1 MNLQLRARRA
11 SDPHIPRRLTTIG
24 ISVAAA
30 LLMVACSQAGQPD
43 VGTSLSPTAD
53 ASATALNLVI
63 IGDSIPY
70 NSDEDCPGCTSF
82 DDLYAK
88 SLAAATNQS
97 VETANLS
104 KHTGLTLPGLLDELD
119 SLEPQLVAAD
129 VIVVGIAH
137 NSFELNSEK
146 PCGATF
152 DEATNQM
159 SDWSKIN
166 KACGVA
172 SASKYRPQFERLYSS
187 IAAMRTGKPTVLR
200 TINRYNDW
208 IGWTDARLTAA
219 QQKKT
224 TVLLDPW
231 NDMICTVAEEHK
243 FGCADIYHA
252 FNGPDGSKA
261 SGELLADDYTH
272 PSEKGNALIAQVLID
287 QGFAPL
293 A

>member
-1 MNLQLRARRA
+1 MNLLVRARRA
-11 SDPHIPRRLTTIG
+11 NEPHTLRRPTTIC
-24 ISVAAA
+24 ISVAAT
-30 LLMVACSQAGQPD
+30 LLMVGCSQAGQPD
-43 VGTSLSPTAD
+43 VATSSSPTAD

-70 NSDEDCPGCTSF
+70 NSDQDCPGCTSF
-82 DDLYAK
+82 ADLYAK
-88 SLAAATNQS
+88 SLAAATNQP

-104 KHTGLTLPGLLDELD
+104 THTNLTLPGLLDELD

-137 NSFELNSEK
+137 NSFELNSDK

-152 DEATNQM
+152 DQATNQI
-159 SDWSKIN
+159 SDWSKIT

-172 SASKYRPQFERLYSS
+172 STSKYRPQFERLYSS

-208 IGWTDARLTAA
+208 IGWTDARLTPG
-219 QQKKT
+219 QEKKT
-224 TVLLDPW
+224 TALLAPW

-272 PSEKGNALIAQVLID
+272 PSEEGNSLIAQILVE
-287 QGFAPL
+287 QGFAPI